1 MPNEVTITK
10 TRTKEINPDMS
21 QTIKV
26 VTETTGQAP
35 AVAPKPLAD
44 SAINVQA
51 YLLLVVLCAVCAWG
65 AVEVVKEFI
74 KARMKVKGA
83 SKPWYYLALVR
94 GLAVALGGLSGWF
107 LAGSFGAGAPVAVMV
122 GCAGGALSSVIV
134 KLLKARLAKAT
145 AEAKPEK

>member
-1 MPNEVTITK
+1 
-10 TRTKEINPDMS
+10 MS

-26 VTETTGQAP
+26 VTETAGQ
-35 AVAPKPLAD
+35 APKPLAD

-51 YLLLVVLCAVCAWG
+51 YLLLVVLCACCAYAG
-65 AVEVVKEFI
+65 VGICKEWI
-74 KARMKVKGA
+74 KARMKLKDA
-83 SKPWYYLALVR
+83 PKPWFYLVLVR
-94 GLAVALGGLSGWF
+94 SLAVVLGGLSGWF